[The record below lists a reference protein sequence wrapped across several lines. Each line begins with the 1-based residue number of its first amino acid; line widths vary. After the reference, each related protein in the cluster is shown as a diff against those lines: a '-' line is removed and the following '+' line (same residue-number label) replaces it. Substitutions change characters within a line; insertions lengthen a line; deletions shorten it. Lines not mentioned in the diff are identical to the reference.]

1 MNAAEEARITD
12 LARRRAAD
20 LAATGLVARKAAVLK
35 SLGWPEAVRAAQQ
48 AKAS

>member
-1 MNAAEEARITD
+1 MTATEEARITD
-12 LARRRAAD
+12 LARRRAEELIAS
-20 LAATGLVARKAAVLK
+20 GLVARKASALK

>member
-1 MNAAEEARITD
+1 MNAAEEARIAE
-12 LARRRAAD
+12 LARRRAAE
-20 LAATGLVARKAAVLK
+20 LAASGLVARKAFALK